1 MSGSRP
7 QYAYH
12 VTLRE
17 FLPSIREDGL
27 VPQWH
32 EGADRDVIFVERT
45 ESEAA
50 IYHEPGSVML
60 RVQVNGYGCTEGG
73 EDVLTWVVPPGEIF
87 IRDGDQRTPLLPA
100 PAVACGYIIRQA
112 DPSWITNH
120 PPMNN
125 APILARS
132 YGQPA
137 GVFKAEQIRSLTV
150 ALADEG
156 KFRVEVQ
163 NSGENEEAFTVAG
176 VFERFDEASRVADT
190 LNRAWTVV
198 PGATSA
204 QVLAFVSGEA
214 AS

>member
-1 MSGSRP
+1 
-7 QYAYH
+7 
-12 VTLRE
+12 
-17 FLPSIREDGL
+17 
-27 VPQWH
+27 
-32 EGADRDVIFVERT
+32 
-45 ESEAA
+45 
-50 IYHEPGSVML
+50 
-60 RVQVNGYGCTEGG
+60 
-73 EDVLTWVVPPGEIF
+73 
-87 IRDGDQRTPLLPA
+87 
-100 PAVACGYIIRQA
+100 
-112 DPSWITNH
+112 
-120 PPMNN
+120 MNN